1 MRRKKIRPGKGKV
14 RTFLSMMFSLEK
26 NLKTLK
32 FQNEHLLIL
41 EGEDL
46 RLIFIILRKLLLFT
60 FSPNY

>member
-1 MRRKKIRPGKGKV
+1 
-14 RTFLSMMFSLEK
+14 MMFSLEK
-26 NLKTLK
+26 DLKTLK

>member
-1 MRRKKIRPGKGKV
+1 MRRKKIRPGKG
-14 RTFLSMMFSLEK
+14 TFLSMMFSLEK
-26 NLKTLK
+26 DLKTLK